1 MPNRPRSVDRDGVSA
16 PPPAPVSADEALAL
30 AVRISREVRGS
41 LPESPEVGP
50 PETLTFEEAF
60 SALAAREG
68 GRLRDPRV
76 PDDEIC
82 FGDLAFDAPRL
93 SPDLARDLY
102 RTSCWV
108 PTFCDHLPRAVALE
122 VFDMAVVSGAEAARR
137 ALQVAL
143 RLPETDLPA
152 TEFLLE
158 IRQADPVRLR
168 ARFLIARLA
177 DIAGRLSGP

>member
-1 MPNRPRSVDRDGVSA
+1 
-16 PPPAPVSADEALAL
+16 
-30 AVRISREVRGS
+30 
-41 LPESPEVGP
+41 
-50 PETLTFEEAF
+50 
-60 SALAAREG
+60 
-68 GRLRDPRV
+68 
-76 PDDEIC
+76 
-82 FGDLAFDAPRL
+82 
-93 SPDLARDLY
+93 
-102 RTSCWV
+102 
-108 PTFCDHLPRAVALE
+108 VALE